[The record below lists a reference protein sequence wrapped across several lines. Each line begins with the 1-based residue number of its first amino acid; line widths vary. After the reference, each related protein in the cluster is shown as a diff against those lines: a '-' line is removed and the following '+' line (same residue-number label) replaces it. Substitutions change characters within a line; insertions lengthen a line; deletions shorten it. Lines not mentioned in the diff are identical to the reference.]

1 MQARYPNLD
10 FLQYSEN
17 WDYETHTSQAATK
30 LAERVRKLLRD
41 FTSNYQSMPWITHR
55 GLLAFMVQGARFEVC
70 GKCSHI
76 IIHFRLLILDV
87 GLETR
92 SYHFAKHAK
101 VAGLRYGTNVDTQ
114 AVQDFGP
121 TFLKECGKFVS

>member
-30 LAERVRKLLRD
+30 RAERVRKLLRD
-41 FTSNYQSMPWITHR
+41 FTSKYQSMLLITHR

-70 GKCSHI
+70 G
-76 IIHFRLLILDV
+76 
-87 GLETR
+87 
-92 SYHFAKHAK
+92 
-101 VAGLRYGTNVDTQ
+101 
-114 AVQDFGP
+114 
-121 TFLKECGKFVS
+121 